1 MLDHM
6 ILTVSNVE
14 RSLAFYE
21 AALKPLNIKFFL
33 PYKGEG
39 EHPDLWGFGDG
50 KRAFFWIKQGN
61 PDPASIHWGFMAENM
76 KGSMNST
83 GRLLPPVP
91 ETIFP
96 PGHEWNTIPDTTLP
110 MYLTRTGI
118 RLKSSTKASEDT
130 HPQLRSREVS
140 ARS

>member
-39 EHPDLWGFGDG
+39 HHPDLWGF
-50 KRAFFWIKQGN
+50 
-61 PDPASIHWGFMAENM
+61 
-76 KGSMNST
+76 
-83 GRLLPPVP
+83 V
-91 ETIFP
+91 
-96 PGHEWNTIPDTTLP
+96 
-110 MYLTRTGI
+110 
-118 RLKSSTKASEDT
+118 
-130 HPQLRSREVS
+130 
-140 ARS
+140 